1 MMHNHPHL
9 QDAHTKAIDLL
20 AQAGGDQEHVVIV
33 KLLLDVLQELRAH
46 DERITKVE
54 DGFANDDPPG
64 HRKVHER
71 YIEKANLANEDKR
84 EIRNKVSI
92 AVIGAGVLWLIQTLW
107 PLIAKALMT
116 WGVR

>member
-1 MMHNHPHL
+1 MPEYPHL
-9 QDAHTKAIDLL
+9 KDAQHAAMDLL
-20 AQAGGDQEHVVIV
+20 ATSGAVDCHKTLI
-33 KLLLDVLQELRAH
+33 KLLIEILEAVKAH
-46 DERITKVE
+46 DARITRVE

-64 HRKVHER
+64 HRKVHEH
-71 YIEKANLANEDKR
+71 YTEKANLANEDKR

-116 WGVR
+116 GGVR